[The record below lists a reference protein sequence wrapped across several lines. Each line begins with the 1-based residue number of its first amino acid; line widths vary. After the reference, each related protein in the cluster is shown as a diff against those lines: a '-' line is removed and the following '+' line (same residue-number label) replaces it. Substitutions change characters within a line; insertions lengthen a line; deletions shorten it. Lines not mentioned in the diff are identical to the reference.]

1 MNNETWNNCQIEA
14 YEDSMYCKIVN
25 QIGVIPERNTFIYD
39 ISYYI
44 FFIVFILVLLSPIY
58 VLFKLINGVKTK

>member
-1 MNNETWNNCQIEA
+1 MNNETWTNCQL
-14 YEDSMYCKIVN
+14 EDYNNSMYCKIVN

-44 FFIVFILVLLSPIY
+44 FFIAFIIVILSPIY
-58 VLFKLINGVKTK
+58 ALFKIINEIRKK